1 MHCCTLCIDLPISK
15 SIANRLLILQAM
27 HGDSLLSV
35 SAANIPD
42 DVRLL
47 HDALQALQAHR
58 TQTLDLQN
66 CGTAMR
72 FLTAYCAQLTGCDV
86 VLTGTKRMQQRP
98 IGQLVT
104 ALRTLGA
111 DIEYPDKEGYP
122 SLHIHGKELPR
133 KAVHI
138 ENPQSTQFVS
148 ALLLTGVPVTTN
160 STSPYIGM
168 TRSLCRKFTNLQT
181 YRFTNSSIESDWSA
195 AAFWYEYTALHGG
208 TLSLRGLQRD
218 SLQGDKVVADLFT
231 RFGVQTVY
239 QPDGITISK
248 NKEENENNIG
258 TAGTIA
264 FDFTCCPDLYPAVA
278 ITCEQLG
285 IPLVATGTE
294 SLRIKESDRLQ
305 AVAEHR
311 VCADHR
317 IAMALLAAN
326 LPCDDTACITKSY
339 PDFHRQ
345 LCALRESARA
355 EA

>member
-1 MHCCTLCIDLPISK
+1 
-15 SIANRLLILQAM
+15 M
-27 HGDSLLSV
+27 HGDSILSV

-47 HDALQALQAHR
+47 HDALRALQAHR
-58 TQTLDLQN
+58 AQTLDLRN

-72 FLTAYCAQLTGCDV
+72 FLTAYCAQLQGCNV
-86 VLTGTKRMQQRP
+86 VLTGTERMRQRP
-98 IGQLVT
+98 ISQLVA
-104 ALRTLGA
+104 ALQELGA
-111 DIEYPDKEGYP
+111 DISYMGRQGYP
-122 SLHIHGKELPR
+122 PLHIRGKELPR
-133 KAVHI
+133 KAVRI
-138 ENPQSTQFVS
+138 DAPLSTQFVS
-148 ALLLTGVPVTTN
+148 ALLLVGVPITTN
-160 STSPYIGM
+160 IVSPYIEM
-168 TRSLCRKFTNLQT
+168 TRTLCNQFTNLQI
-181 YRFTNSSIESDWSA
+181 YKFTNSEIESDWSA

-218 SLQGDKVVADLFT
+218 SLQGDKAVADLFT
-231 RFGVQTVY
+231 RFGVQTAY

-248 NKEENENNIG
+248 NRKENENNIG

-311 VCADHR
+311 TCADHR
-317 IAMALLAAN
+317 IAMALLAAD
-326 LPCDDTACITKSY
+326 LPCDDTACIAKSY
-339 PDFHRQ
+339 PDFYRQ
-345 LCALRESARA
+345 LCVLNESSRA
-355 EA
+355 GV

>member
-1 MHCCTLCIDLPISK
+1 
-15 SIANRLLILQAM
+15 M
-27 HGDSLLSV
+27 HGDSLLPV

-58 TQTLDLQN
+58 TQTLDLKN

-72 FLTAYCAQLTGCDV
+72 FLTAYCAQRQGCDV
-86 VLTGTKRMQQRP
+86 VLTGTERMKQRP
-98 IGQLVT
+98 IGQLVA
-104 ALRTLGA
+104 ALQTLGA
-111 DIEYPDKEGYP
+111 YIEYRGKEGYP
-122 SLHIHGKELPR
+122 PLHIRGKELSR

-138 ENPQSTQFVS
+138 ADPQSTQFVS

-160 STSPYIGM
+160 SHSPYIRM
-168 TRSLCRKFTNLQT
+168 TCSLCRKFTNLQT
-181 YRFTNSSIESDWSA
+181 YKFTNSSIESDWSA

-231 RFGVQTVY
+231 RFGVRTVY

-248 NKEENENNIG
+248 DNTECKNIME
-258 TAGTIA
+258 IA
-264 FDFTCCPDLYPAVA
+264 FDFTSCPDLYPAVA

-305 AVAEHR
+305 AVAEQR

-317 IAMALLAAN
+317 IAMALLAAD
-326 LPCDDTACITKSY
+326 LPCDDVACIAKSY
-339 PDFHRQ
+339 PDFYRQ
-345 LCALRESARA
+345 LCVLNGSSRA
-355 EA
+355 GV

>member
-1 MHCCTLCIDLPISK
+1 MP
-15 SIANRLLILQAM
+15 
-27 HGDSLLSV
+27 V
-35 SAANIPD
+35 SAVNIPD

-47 HDALQALQAHR
+47 HNALQALQTHC

-86 VLTGTKRMQQRP
+86 VLSGTERMQQRP
-98 IGQLVT
+98 IGQLVA
-104 ALRTLGA
+104 ALQELGA
-111 DIEYPDKEGYP
+111 DIEYIGEEGYP
-122 SLHIHGKELPR
+122 PLHIHGKELPR

-148 ALLLTGVPVTTN
+148 ALLLIGVPITTN
-160 STSPYIGM
+160 STSPYIEM
-168 TRSLCRKFTNLQT
+168 TRTLCHQFTHLPIYKFTN
-181 YRFTNSSIESDWSA
+181 SPIESDWSA
-195 AAFWYEYTALHGG
+195 AAFWYEYIALHGG

-218 SLQGDKVVADLFT
+218 SLQGDRVVAYLFT
-231 RFGVQTVY
+231 RFGVQTAY
-239 QPDGITISK
+239 QQDGIIISK
-248 NKEENENNIG
+248 SCENAMGATGE
-258 TAGTIA
+258 IA
-264 FDFTCCPDLYPAVA
+264 FDFMSCPDLYPAVA

-305 AVAEHR
+305 AVAEHH

-317 IAMALLAAN
+317 IAMALLAAD
-326 LPCDDTACITKSY
+326 LPCDDIACITKSY
-339 PDFHRQ
+339 PDFYRQ
-345 LCALRESARA
+345 LCELNGSSRA